1 MGKEYTV
8 VHGLEEF
15 AAAREQFSYLVN
27 RLQSEEMGRMEH
39 GEVEASIAQEGN
51 ELLRRLLQ
59 GHLDLRAGTE
69 ERRPEV
75 EGADGVARRYCRCRQ
90 RELMS
95 LFGVVEVRRLGYG
108 ARRERSLFPL
118 DVELNLPPDKY
129 SHGLRC
135 RVAEEV
141 AKNSFDESVA
151 SVVKSTGGKVPKR
164 QAEEVAAEVA
174 QDFETFYETR
184 EATEPEDTPDPLV
197 MSLDGKGI
205 VMRKEALREATRMAA
220 ENEQHKLKTRLSR
233 GEKSNRKRMALAATI
248 YTIERRTRTAEDIM
262 IRRRDKPAETKTLP
276 RAGNKRVWASVE
288 RAPNDVIDEV
298 FQVALRR
305 DPVQTAKR

>member
-8 VHGLEEF
+8 VHSLEEF

-39 GEVEASIAQEGN
+39 GEVEATIAQEGN

-75 EGADGVARRYCRCRQ
+75 EGADGVARRYGRCRQ

-95 LFGVVEVRRLGYG
+95 LFGVVEVSRLGYG

-118 DVELNLPPDKY
+118 DAELNLPLDKY

-141 AKNSFDESVA
+141 AKIPS
-151 SVVKSTGGKVPKR
+151 
-164 QAEEVAAEVA
+164 
-174 QDFETFYETR
+174 
-184 EATEPEDTPDPLV
+184 
-197 MSLDGKGI
+197 
-205 VMRKEALREATRMAA
+205 MRVL
-220 ENEQHKLKTRLSR
+220 
-233 GEKSNRKRMALAATI
+233 
-248 YTIERRTRTAEDIM
+248 
-262 IRRRDKPAETKTLP
+262 
-276 RAGNKRVWASVE
+276 RVW
-288 RAPNDVIDEV
+288 
-298 FQVALRR
+298 
-305 DPVQTAKR
+305 